1 MRSCD
6 DWRPSKYVFRR
17 GRYVARLAQDGVA
30 AASQLIASRVA
41 SCYQDRSLPYFRG
54 DLLDLGCGRAPFF
67 NLYADLVDSAI
78 GVDWSESPHE
88 LRHADVIA
96 NLGNGIPFRDGTF
109 DTVLASDL
117 LEHLPDTSLALRE
130 CHRVLEPGGHL
141 ILNVP
146 FLYWVH
152 EAPHDYWRFTADGL
166 HLLAT
171 RHGFTV
177 EELAPIGGALD
188 VLFDLLGKLFVRI
201 PWVGTGLAS
210 GLQRPIA
217 LAGRSPVAK
226 WFLHGANVLPLGYF
240 CVLQKPAAPLL
251 P

>member
-1 MRSCD
+1 MRRRKN
-6 DWRPSKYVFRR
+6 WQPSKYVFRR
-17 GRYVARLAQDGVA
+17 GRYVPRLARDGVA
-30 AASQLIASRVA
+30 AASYLIASRIA
-41 SCYQDRSLPYFRG
+41 SCYQERSLSYFRG

-67 NLYADLVDSAI
+67 NLYANLVNSAI

-96 NLGNGIPFRDGTF
+96 HLGTGIPFSDGSF
-109 DTVLASDL
+109 RTVLASDV
-117 LEHLPDTSLALRE
+117 LEHLPDTALALRE

-166 HLLAT
+166 RLLAT

-177 EELAPIGGALD
+177 VELTPIGGALD
-188 VLFDLLGKLFVRI
+188 VLFDMLGKLFARI
-201 PWVGTGLAS
+201 PWVGNGLAS
-210 GLQRPIA
+210 IIQRPVA
-217 LAGRSPVAK
+217 LAGLSPMAK
-226 WFLHGANVLPLGYF
+226 WFRHGASVLPLGYL
-240 CVLQKPAAPLL
+240 CVLKKPDAPLL